1 VVEVREVDL
10 GPGEAETLLF
20 EVVAAGDSLQAV
32 EVDGLSSSFMV
43 RSRGPLEQ
51 VPGFPLEAVVSGLVL
66 AVVILIFWARGPGMP
81 RG

>member
-1 VVEVREVDL
+1 VQ
-10 GPGEAETLLF
+10 
-20 EVVAAGDSLQAV
+20 SV

-43 RSRGPLEQ
+43 RGWDPLEQ

-66 AVVILIFWARGPGMP
+66 AVVILIFWARGPGMK